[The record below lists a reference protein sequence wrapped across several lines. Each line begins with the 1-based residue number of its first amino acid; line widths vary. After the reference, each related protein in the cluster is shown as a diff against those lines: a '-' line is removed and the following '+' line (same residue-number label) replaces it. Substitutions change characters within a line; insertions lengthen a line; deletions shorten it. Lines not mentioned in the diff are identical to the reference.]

1 MYVRQNK
8 SGTPGIW
15 FNLVKSHKICNI
27 LLKVLSLTAYEL
39 CNLDGFIVPS
49 TAQMETQASKPTT
62 KAPTSHIKTTT
73 TTHKKVKTTTQEI
86 STTMH
91 AADMPIGTLPAMPK
105 LLCDEHHQNNRTYK

>member
-8 SGTPGIW
+8 SGTPGKW
-15 FNLVKSHKICNI
+15 FNLVKSTI

-39 CNLDGFIVPS
+39 CNLDGFIIPS

-62 KAPTSHIKTTT
+62 KAPTTHIKTTT
-73 TTHKKVKTTTQEI
+73 TTTTTQKKVKTTTQEI